1 MDALLRLINEP
12 GIVRWIVDGLL
23 IPLLVVV
30 TVIVMRAAYLAAA
43 RRRMRRYLAEAE
55 QASAAEAGEGGQ
67 AKGDEQAGAAEPGEP
82 LRRQTSAFV
91 AWLIG
96 LAAVTIIWHYRL
108 EDLAGRPDA
117 GLPAGFVDVLE
128 GTISAVIVT
137 IGFGLVV
144 YSVNR
149 LFRYTTGRLASSK
162 EARTGVRM
170 QGMTVISPAQ
180 VRQFIVLAMRV
191 ARFVLF
197 VALLY
202 LYVPLILSLL
212 PPTRPLAGRV
222 VPLVMGPVRNLAVGF
237 VGYLPRLLS
246 LIIII
251 LIVRYLL
258 RLFGVVMG
266 MVGRGTIRIPG
277 FDPEWA
283 DQTTRLVKI
292 IAVLATMMIVYP
304 FLPGAGSDVFKG
316 FSLFVGAVFTL
327 GASSS
332 VSNLISGIILTYT
345 RSFRIDDRISI
356 GGTTG
361 DVIARGLFV
370 TRIRT
375 VYNEEV
381 TVPNN
386 VGLGGRVVNYSAAA
400 RSGGLAL
407 RVEAGIGYDVDWRLV
422 HELMKDAA
430 VATDGIAETPEP
442 FVLQTQLGNY
452 AVHYELLAWTR
463 DAKSALRTESE
474 LRSNVMDAFHR
485 AGVEIMTP
493 AVSAVRNAGDE
504 VIPGADDTP
513 PQPGI
518 LRFLGLRPD
527 SG

>member
-12 GIVRWIVDGLL
+12 GIIRWIVDGLL
-23 IPLLVVV
+23 IPLLVFVS
-30 TVIVMRAAYLAAA
+30 VIVLRAAYLGAA
-43 RRRMRRYLAEAE
+43 RRRRRRY
-55 QASAAEAGEGGQ
+55 AAEAGD
-67 AKGDEQAGAAEPGEP
+67 ASSGDAEEPAEPSEPGEP

-91 AWLIG
+91 AWVVG

-108 EDLAGRPDA
+108 EDLGGRPDS
-117 GLPAGFVDVLE
+117 GLPDGFVDVLE

-137 IGFGLVV
+137 IGLGLVV

-202 LYVPLILSLL
+202 VYVPLVLSLL

-292 IAVLATMMIVYP
+292 VAVLATMMIVYP

-361 DVIARGLFV
+361 DVISRGLFV
-370 TRIRT
+370 TRLRT
-375 VYNEEV
+375 IYNEEV

-407 RVEAGIGYDVDWRLV
+407 RVAAGIGYEVDWRWV
-422 HELMKDAA
+422 HELMQGAA
-430 VATDGIAETPEP
+430 ARTGGIIETPEP
-442 FVLQTQLGNY
+442 LVLQTQLGNF
-452 AVHYELLAWTR
+452 AVNYELLAWTR
-463 DAKSALRTESE
+463 DAKNALRIESD
-474 LRSNVMDAFHR
+474 LRSNVMDAFHQ
-485 AGVEIMTP
+485 AGIEIMTP
-493 AVSAVRNAGDE
+493 AVSAIRNSADAAIPPAEDE
-504 VIPGADDTP
+504 EPAPGL
-513 PQPGI
+513 
-518 LRFLGLRPD
+518 LRFLGLRADP
-527 SG
+527 G